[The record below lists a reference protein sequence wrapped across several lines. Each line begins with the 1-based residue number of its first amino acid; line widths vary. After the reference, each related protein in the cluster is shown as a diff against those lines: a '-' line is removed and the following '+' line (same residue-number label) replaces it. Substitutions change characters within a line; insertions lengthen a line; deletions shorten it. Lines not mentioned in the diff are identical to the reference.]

1 MAAVNRVMLLGRVVA
16 GPRTGDGLVGACVLF
31 SVSTEGA
38 GQDDAGQRHR
48 VRVTGDQAAWCL
60 ARLRRGMLVHVE
72 GELVACEREGE
83 ARAVVAAWLV
93 QAVDGERRS
102 GVPAQPAA
110 RHAAA
115 VVEAEMNRREDQG
128 AAASSCPECTG
139 GGLPRAGRRV
149 SCGPGL
155 PELSCLLRDG
165 AGGAHRFGALASG
178 LPGMPPW
185 SGEPDIT
192 GGEGSLATQPCLV
205 PWGSRPTA
213 VAGASDRC
221 VRRMH

>member
-16 GPRTGDGLVGACVLF
+16 GPQAGVGQVGACVLF
-31 SVSTEGA
+31 FVSTEGA

-60 ARLRRGMLVHVE
+60 TQLRRGMLVHVE

-93 QAVDGERRS
+93 QAVDGQRRS
-102 GVPAQPAA
+102 GAPSQPAA
-110 RHAAA
+110 GHDAPVA
-115 VVEAEMNRREDQG
+115 EAERKRNEDPRT
-128 AAASSCPECTG
+128 AASPCPGCTG
-139 GGLPRAGRRV
+139 GGVPRAGRRA
-149 SCGPGL
+149 SCGAGL
-155 PELSCLLRDG
+155 HEFSGLLGGG
-165 AGGAHRFGALASG
+165 AGGIPRLGPFVSG

-185 SGEPDIT
+185 AGEPDNAV
-192 GGEGSLATQPCLV
+192 GESDLGMQPYPV
-205 PWGSRPTA
+205 PWGSRPGA
-213 VAGASDRC
+213 AGVSDRF